1 MAMRYQKATV
11 LWTDHHDKP
20 GSYEP
25 SVDQLEDWDDE
36 LAEFYDLKLDQEMLA
51 AGIPVTK
58 ATRSQIVA
66 LAEVSNGGGSAR
78 IRVRNAC
85 RFYANTWSLI

>member
-1 MAMRYQKATV
+1 MAMRYRKATV
-11 LWTDHHDKP
+11 LWTYHREKP

-25 SVDQLEDWDDE
+25 SVGQLEDWDDE
-36 LAEFYDLKLDQEMLA
+36 LADFYDAKLDEEMLA
-51 AGIPVTK
+51 ADIPVTK

-66 LAEVSNGGGSAR
+66 LAEVSNGGGNAR

-85 RFYANTWSLI
+85 RYYKNTWNLI